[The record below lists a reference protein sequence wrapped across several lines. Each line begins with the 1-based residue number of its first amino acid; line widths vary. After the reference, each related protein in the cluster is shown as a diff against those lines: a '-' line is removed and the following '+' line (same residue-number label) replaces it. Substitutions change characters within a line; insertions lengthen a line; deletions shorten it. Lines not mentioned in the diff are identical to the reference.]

1 MENQKV
7 KYAVKEQDDDKLKDL
22 NEKIEFFKSQKEAI
36 EKEKVD
42 LKKKNAQLSAELEEY
57 AENLDMVEQL
67 TIKI

>member
-1 MENQKV
+1 M